1 MRLLAAILAVLLLC
15 AVPAAAQTG
24 SDPVMGSSASDM
36 ADQPPPAD
44 QPDQPAL
51 ADQPPPS
58 DDHHI
63 IEILSIGDALGGGLG
78 AGLARVTEASGDY
91 EVSIRFNEESG
102 LARPEVYDW
111 VSTVPKILDGN
122 AYDVIVVMLGA
133 NDRQTIRD
141 GDTLRYDFG
150 TPEWTEAYKKQVN
163 LLLDQLAAA
172 QARVIWVATP
182 PMKDPDYDA
191 AMKTITALQKELVE
205 KRGMT
210 FLDLRPQLTNPD
222 GSYTDSTT
230 DGQANI
236 VKLRGRDGI
245 SFFKAGNNLMGA
257 QVLAAIEA
265 GAKADVAADATVE
278 EKPVDSEVAE
288 KTSRLDSPEAN
299 KTDSEAKPDAVPLF
313 GQAVM
318 DAEPYTVQ
326 PEGVT
331 ANAILLAAGDLGPE
345 AALKTLRDIAPT
357 GSGAER
363 LFKLGSPE
371 PAPAGRADDFTA
383 PAP

>member
-1 MRLLAAILAVLLLC
+1 MIR
-15 AVPAAAQTG
+15 VPAAAAAALLWTLAAQAQTA
-24 SDPVMGSSASDM
+24 DMPVMGSSASGD
-36 ADQPPPAD
+36 ALEQQVPPAAD
-44 QPDQPAL
+44 EKRVTEVL
-51 ADQPPPS
+51 A
-58 DDHHI
+58 
-63 IEILSIGDALGGGLG
+63 IGDAIGGGLG
-78 AGLARVTEASGDY
+78 AGLARVTEPSGDY
-91 EVSIRFNEESG
+91 DVSIRFNEESG

-111 VSTVPKILDGN
+111 AATVPKILEGN

-141 GDTLRYDFG
+141 GNMRYDFG
-150 TPEWTEAYKKQVN
+150 TPEWTATYTTQAN
-163 LLLDQLAAA
+163 LLLDKLAASK
-172 QARVIWVATP
+172 ARVIWVAPP
-182 PMKDPDYDA
+182 PMRDPDYDA
-191 AMKTITALQKELVE
+191 AMKTISALQKELVE

-210 FLDLRPQLTNPD
+210 FLDLRPQFTNPD
-222 GSYTDSTT
+222 GTYTDSTT
-230 DGQANI
+230 DGAANI
-236 VKLRGRDGI
+236 IKLRGRDGI
-245 SFFKAGNNLMGA
+245 SFFKAGNNLMGET
-257 QVLAAIEA
+257 VLAAIAA
-265 GAKADVAADATVE
+265 GETQDA
-278 EKPVDSEVAE
+278 PQPGE
-288 KTSRLDSPEAN
+288 KTSRLDSPQAN
-299 KTDSEAKPDAVPLF
+299 KTDSEVMNDSVPLF

-371 PAPAGRADDFTA
+371 AAPAGRPDDFAA

>member
-1 MRLLAAILAVLLLC
+1 MIRFAAIVAAVLLWVL
-15 AVPAAAQTG
+15 PAQAQTA
-24 SDPVMGSSASDM
+24 DMPVMGSSATSSKT
-36 ADQPPPAD
+36 DQQVPA
-44 QPDQPAL
+44 
-51 ADQPPPS
+51 
-58 DDHHI
+58 
-63 IEILSIGDALGGGLG
+63 EEKTVTTILSIGDAIGGGLG
-78 AGLARVTEASGDY
+78 AGLARTTEPGGDY
-91 EVSIRFNEESG
+91 DVSIRFNEESG

-111 VSTVPKILDGN
+111 PATVPKILEGN
-122 AYDVIVVMLGA
+122 DYDVIVVMLGA

-141 GDTLRYDFG
+141 GAMRYDFG
-150 TPEWTEAYKKQVN
+150 TPEWTATYTSQAN

-172 QARVIWVATP
+172 KARVIWVAPP
-182 PMKDPDYDA
+182 PMKDPEYDA
-191 AMKTITALQKELVE
+191 AMRSIAALQKELVE
-205 KRGMT
+205 RRGMAY
-210 FLDLRPQLTNPD
+210 LDLRPQFTNPD
-222 GSYTDSTT
+222 GSYTDTFT
-230 DGQANI
+230 DATGNA

-245 SFFKAGNNLMGA
+245 SFFKSGNNRMGEL
-257 QVLAAIEA
+257 VLAAIVAGEA
-265 GAKADVAADATVE
+265 PVAPPADAPT
-278 EKPVDSEVAE
+278 PE
-288 KTSRLDSPEAN
+288 KTSRLDIPELN
-299 KTDSEAKPDAVPLF
+299 KTDSEAMPGAVPMF

-318 DAEPYTVQ
+318 DSEPYTVQ